1 MESVRI
7 VVFAVIVLSAFFQC
21 VELDAS
27 PYLVAPDEA
36 LWRGQT
42 DWKGELKSA
51 VIYFER
57 PEAPTGCEEIDAAI
71 DAVYGNGETDALRLG
86 NACGMLVAVF
96 RGDDFL
102 AEETEVRKKFVADHE
117 GFHLFA
123 QLFGAGIDPNLLHST
138 ASGSDS
144 FFDGI
149 IERVA
154 RTPNADRIDK
164 DSACELIPIHQAMKG
179 TQSYDYVERIVY
191 QEWPAEY
198 YAYTLHRRAGHTHE
212 SYVRLREVVG
222 SVSSYSAGV
231 WIGQLLE
238 ELRGPHW
245 LNELDGGYSMIDLLG
260 MACDDSYQP
269 EARRLFPLS
278 RMTL

>member
-1 MESVRI
+1 MAWLFMAISPPSQV
-7 VVFAVIVLSAFFQC
+7 S
-21 VELDAS
+21 AS
-27 PYLVAPDEA
+27 PVLVAPETD
-36 LWRGQT
+36 LWDGKT
-42 DWKGELKSA
+42 HWKGELKSA

-57 PEAPTGCEEIDAAI
+57 PEAPTGCEELDAAI
-71 DAVYGNGETDALRLG
+71 DAVYGDGGKDALKLG
-86 NACGMLVAVF
+86 NPCGMLVAVF
-96 RGDDFL
+96 RGDELFAHE
-102 AEETEVRKKFVADHE
+102 AEARRQFVANHE

-123 QLFGAGIDPNLLHST
+123 QFFGAGIDPSLFF
-138 ASGSDS
+138 ASPGDGEP
-144 FFDGI
+144 FFDGVV
-149 IERVA
+149 ERVA
-154 RTPNADRIDK
+154 RSPYGDRIDK

-179 TQSYDYVERIVY
+179 TQAYVHVERIVHL
-191 QEWPAEY
+191 EWPAEY

-212 SYVRLREVVG
+212 SYVRLRELVG

-238 ELRGPHW
+238 EIRGPHW